1 MSQLVFW
8 ICWNP
13 KEVGSNANERQ
24 DVLTMGGQAGEEQ
37 ALPSSM
43 VLIQASSRRWDQI
56 KVCLKVFSS
65 LKIWIKGMLLSCL
78 KIQITSVP
86 FISGLKFLPVTVR
99 LATKISNHIVSRNLP
114 DLLSQSTLLTL
125 VKFIS
130 SPPSL
135 RL

>member
-1 MSQLVFW
+1 MSQVVFW

-43 VLIQASSRRWDQI
+43 VLIQASSRRWGQI

-86 FISGLKFLPVTVR
+86 
-99 LATKISNHIVSRNLP
+99 
-114 DLLSQSTLLTL
+114 ST
-125 VKFIS
+125 S
-130 SPPSL
+130 EM
-135 RL
+135 